1 MAGGLMQLVAY
12 GAQDIYLTGNP
23 QITFFKV
30 VYRRH
35 TNFALE
41 AIEQTFNGTV
51 DFGRKVSCTVSR
63 NGDLIHKVYLQVD
76 LPALANAGAGA
87 AVSWTRNIGHVLIDY
102 VNIEIGG
109 QEIDRHYGDWL
120 NIWNELTQ
128 TAEKEDGYN
137 VMIGSTVALT
147 TPAASIPAATLYIPF
162 QFWFCRNPGLAL
174 PLIALQYHEVK
185 FNISFRA
192 ASECYIT
199 HNGSAPSSGVP
210 SIANASLYIDYVY
223 LDTDERRQFAQVQH
237 EYLIEQLQFTG
248 AESYSNSAVKSKL
261 ALNHPCKELVW
272 VLQLDSNVAPNKNR
286 WADYTDSANTAGK
299 EYVGDDTLSSAKL
312 QLNGQDRFSVRDA
325 TYFNVVQPYQHHTR
339 CPATGIYVYSFA
351 LNPEQH
357 QPSGTV
363 NMSRIDN
370 ATLLLDLTTG
380 TSPVQLRVYAVN
392 YNVLRI
398 MAGMGGLA
406 YSN

>member
-1 MAGGLMQLVAY
+1 MV
-12 GAQDIYLTGNP
+12 
-23 QITFFKV
+23 
-30 VYRRH
+30 
-35 TNFALE
+35 
-41 AIEQTFNGTV
+41 
-51 DFGRKVSCTVSR
+51 
-63 NGDLIHKVYLQVD
+63 
-76 LPALANAGAGA
+76 
-87 AVSWTRNIGHVLIDY
+87 GHNLIDTVY
-102 VNIEIGG
+102 IEIGG
-109 QEIDRHYGDWL
+109 QTIDTHYGDWL

-128 TAEKEDGYN
+128 SAEKEAGYN
-137 VMIGSTVALT
+137 VMIGNTIPLT
-147 TPAASIPAATLYIPF
+147 TMSYNTLTGATSADTTSTPNATLYIPL

-185 FNISFRA
+185 FNITFRDA
-192 ASECYIT
+192 ASLYT
-199 HNGSAPSSGVP
+199 KSASSVVVNVGTGFD
-210 SIANASLYIDYVY
+210 ASLYIDYIY

-248 AESYSNSAVKSKL
+248 AESVPNGAGSVKSKL

-272 VLQLDSNVAPNKNR
+272 VIQQDSNEL
-286 WADYTDSANTAGK
+286 ADYGNAGAHT
-299 EYVGDDTLSSAKL
+299 VVDAKL
-312 QLNGQDRFSVRDA
+312 QLNGQDRFSVREGA
-325 TYFNVVQPYQHHTR
+325 YFNLVQPYQHHTR
-339 CPATGIYVYSFA
+339 IPAVGIYVYSFA

-370 ATLLLDLTTG
+370 ATLQLSTNVSG
-380 TSPVQLRVYAVN
+380 AAKLRVYAIN